1 MNHRNETMTKKQ
13 VSAKQLGELALPY
26 NCRRCFWIKSALKGK
41 LPFQSFPGIFSSID
55 SYTRKMVKGWFERH
69 GEAPEWVGGMGDLKK
84 WIAPPG
90 AKKFCIDHEESGL
103 VLSGT
108 PDALFEDIKGKLI
121 IVDFKTSKITTG
133 QQKLMPLYELQLNA
147 YALIAKRKAE
157 TFGFPEV
164 GGLFLLYTEPVT
176 DGKVLEDDTKH
187 GTDEVDMTFKSVTV
201 PVELNEDRVHALL
214 GRAAEI
220 LASDQI
226 PSSRRGCYE
235 CERIEGLTQL
245 NR

>member
-1 MNHRNETMTKKQ
+1 MTKKQ

-26 NCRRCFWIKSALKGK
+26 NCRRCFWTKSTLKGK

-69 GEAPEWVGGMGDLKK
+69 GGSGMGQRNGRTEKMDCTSRC
-84 WIAPPG
+84 
-90 AKKFCIDHEESGL
+90 KKFCIDHEESGL

-108 PDALFEDIKGKLI
+108 PDALFEDREGKLI

-147 YALIAKRKAE
+147 YALIAKRKARD
-157 TFGFPEV
+157 FGFPEV
-164 GGLFLLYTEPVT
+164 GGLFLLYTVPVT

-220 LASDQI
+220 LTSGTDSLQ
-226 PSSRRGCYE
+226 SEGCYE

>member
-1 MNHRNETMTKKQ
+1 MKNR
-13 VSAKQLGELALPY
+13 VWCS
-26 NCRRCFWIKSALKGK
+26 
-41 LPFQSFPGIFSSID
+41 
-55 SYTRKMVKGWFERH
+55 
-69 GEAPEWVGGMGDLKK
+69 
-84 WIAPPG
+84 
-90 AKKFCIDHEESGL
+90 
-103 VLSGT
+103 SGT
-108 PDALFEDIKGKLI
+108 PDALFEDREGKLI
-121 IVDFKTSKITTG
+121 IVDYKTSKITTG

-157 TFGFPEV
+157 DFGFPEV

-220 LASDQI
+220 LASEQ
-226 PSSRRGCYE
+226 SSLQS
-235 CERIEGLTQL
+235 ERDATNVNGSRDSSIQL

>member
-1 MNHRNETMTKKQ
+1 
-13 VSAKQLGELALPY
+13 
-26 NCRRCFWIKSALKGK
+26 
-41 LPFQSFPGIFSSID
+41 
-55 SYTRKMVKGWFERH
+55 
-69 GEAPEWVGGMGDLKK
+69 
-84 WIAPPG
+84 
-90 AKKFCIDHEESGL
+90 
-103 VLSGT
+103 
-108 PDALFEDIKGKLI
+108 
-121 IVDFKTSKITTG
+121 
-133 QQKLMPLYELQLNA
+133 MPLYELQLNA

-157 TFGFPEV
+157 DFGFPEV

-220 LASDQI
+220 LASEQI
-226 PSSRRGCYE
+226 PFSRRGCYE
-235 CERIEGLTQL
+235 CGRIEGLTQL